1 MSQAKLSRW
10 LKAIMVGAEIGI
22 AIVYFLIIPVIGKDI
37 VAANPEFAYCYWP
50 WLIFLWTTSVPLY
63 VAAVFGWKIAREI
76 GLDNSFSRENAVSLK
91 RISQLAVAD
100 TIYFFIGIVVF
111 SVLNMIHSSIVIA
124 AFFVLCVGIVIII
137 VSAGLSHLVYKAA
150 KMREEN
156 ELTI

>member
-10 LKAIMVGAEIGI
+10 LKAIMIGAGIGI
-22 AIVYFLIIPVIGKDI
+22 TIVYFLMIPVVGKDI
-37 VAANPEFAYCYWP
+37 VTLNPEFAYCYWP

-100 TIYFFIGIVVF
+100 TLYFFIGIVVF
-111 SVLNMIHSSIVIA
+111 SLLNMIHSSIVIA